1 MSATENNLNIAPERL
16 MLLITIVEQRRAIYY
31 NTLIQSF
38 DVNFQVV
45 TQGRGTAASELLG
58 TLGLTAGE
66 KSVIWSV
73 VRKDRVKDILETLE
87 DRFHKVRGGK
97 GIAVTVPLSSVI
109 GRLSYGFLANER
121 SIA

>member
-45 TQGRGTAASELLG
+45 TQGRGTAASELLE
-58 TLGLTAGE
+58 TLGLTASE